1 MAKAV
6 LFVNPAYH
14 YSFTLRDELRRLG
27 WKADIYKNTMLPKQ
41 LLFAEDVLREESI
54 GEGVRWLGFE
64 TLKRLWF
71 FIRRI
76 LGYRY
81 FVIYGDAE
89 VFTVNRNPRS
99 RLVQWLTA
107 GARSPELRILKLLGK
122 KVLFFPNGCHQELLK
137 KDFGNHENGNV
148 CRNCI
153 VPAAVCNDTENQ
165 RIFDLVNRYHD
176 FVIANTPMDSPSLP
190 RKRQLRFLS
199 LDLQQFRQGIE
210 IPDRL
215 KLPKSSRIRI
225 LHSFVDEGRQLEEKN
240 VKGSPFVVR
249 AIRRLESEGCPIE
262 YTYLNNVPSRD
273 MRFLQVQ
280 ADVVV
285 DQLIY
290 GWWGS
295 TAIEGMALG
304 LPVVCYLTPWV
315 KQRFLEAFPEY
326 DGLPIVEATPA
337 TIYDVLKRLAEDEP
351 YRLAKGREARA
362 FAERHFDVRKNAP
375 AFAELLGTL

>member
-1 MAKAV
+1 MRKSV

-27 WKADIYKNTMLPKQ
+27 WKAEIYKNAIFPKQ
-41 LLFAEDVLREESI
+41 LLFSRDVLQEEAI
-54 GEGVRWLGFE
+54 GAGARWLPFE

-71 FIRRI
+71 FLRRI
-76 LGYRY
+76 IGYGY

-89 VFTVNRNPRS
+89 VFTVNRNPGS
-99 RLVQWLTA
+99 RLVRLLTA
-107 GARSPELRILKLLGK
+107 GARSPELRMLKLLGK
-122 KVLFFPNGCHQELLK
+122 KVIFFPNGCHQELLK
-137 KDFGNHENGNV
+137 KDFGKHESGNV
-148 CRNCI
+148 CRNCV
-153 VPAAVCNDTENQ
+153 VPEAVCNDKENQ

-176 FVIANTPMDSPSLP
+176 LVIANTPMDSPSLP
-190 RKRQLRFLS
+190 QKRQIRFLS
-199 LDLQQFRQGIE
+199 LDLEQFRPDMA
-210 IPDRL
+210 IPESL
-215 KLPKSSRIRI
+215 QLPKTSKIRI
-225 LHSFVDEGRQLEEKN
+225 LHSFVDEGRQQDEKN
-240 VKGSPFVVR
+240 VKGSPFIVR
-249 AIRRLESEGCPIE
+249 AIRRLEAEGYPVE
-262 YTYLNNVPSRD
+262 YMYLNNVPSRD

-280 ADVVV
+280 ADIVV

-295 TAIEGMALG
+295 TAIEGMGLG
-304 LPVVCYLTPWV
+304 RPVVCYLTPWI
-315 KQRFLEAFPEY
+315 KQRFLDAFPEY

-337 TIYDVLKRLAEDEP
+337 TIYEVLKRLVEDEP